1 MTVPQVDVEEYGYF
15 ADNQRRHADDTHL
28 FEVHEPYN
36 GKLFARVAA
45 GSRADARLAVDAASK
60 AFAGWSGSAPD
71 EKARLFLKAAE
82 IVRRR
87 RTEIAEVL
95 ARETGSTISFAT
107 FQQDLRRSQNVDV
120 RAQHDRH
127 IESSRRPASLQGRY
141 DFIVV
146 GAGAAGSVLA
156 AELSASGAQVL
167 VIESGGPDDAPTIAN
182 PSVWFYNV
190 GGPLDYHLPVTPSP
204 RLNNRKFNMAL
215 GHVLG
220 GGSSINA
227 MVWMRGM
234 QRDYDGWAKNGAK
247 GWAFADV
254 LPVFKSQEDW
264 EGGANEWRG
273 AGGPIHIRRP
283 KDPHPTAP
291 AFIDAAREMG
301 MPILDDVNGP
311 MRPGAGYINMNI
323 AADGTRVSAV
333 RAFLRPALSRPNLTL
348 LLNTNVV
355 KLNFKGTRCVGV
367 KLMTDGAVKDIA
379 ADKEVI
385 LAAGAINSPK
395 LLMLSGVGEA
405 KALRSLG
412 IDVVENLPGV
422 GENLQDHVLV
432 SGVVFKY
439 KGKMPDRPADSN
451 AVEAEAYLSSGPS
464 GDTDISL
471 VLHQLP
477 VVTPEVASRFGTP
490 PPDAFTIAPALV
502 QPTSRGSVRLASNN
516 FQDAAVIDGNYLGT
530 DHDFAAIVRAIE
542 AARELGNQH
551 AFDSLRE
558 SELIPGPKASAEE
571 IRELARLAS
580 ASFGHAVGTCKMG
593 VDKLAVVD
601 PELRVHGIL
610 GLRVADASV
619 MPRIITGPGTNASTH
634 MIAGRAATLILG

>member
-1 MTVPQVDVEEYGYF
+1 MVDTS
-15 ADNQRRHADDTHL
+15 N
-28 FEVHEPYN
+28 N
-36 GKLFARVAA
+36 
-45 GSRADARLAVDAASK
+45 
-60 AFAGWSGSAPD
+60 
-71 EKARLFLKAAE
+71 E
-82 IVRRR
+82 I
-87 RTEIAEVL
+87 
-95 ARETGSTISFAT
+95 
-107 FQQDLRRSQNVDV
+107 QSQ
-120 RAQHDRH
+120 
-127 IESSRRPASLQGRY
+127 Y

-167 VIESGGPDDAPTIAN
+167 VIESGGSDNAPTIAD
-182 PSVWFYNV
+182 PSIWFYNV
-190 GGPLDYHLPVTPSP
+190 GGPLDYHLPVVPSP

-220 GGSSINA
+220 GGTSINA
-227 MVWMRGM
+227 MVWMRGT
-234 QRDYDGWAKNGAK
+234 QADYDGWAKNGAK

-273 AGGPIHIRRP
+273 SGGPIHIRRP
-283 KDPHPTAP
+283 RDPHPTAP
-291 AFIDAAREMG
+291 TFIEAARQMD

-311 MRPGAGYINMNI
+311 LRAGAGYINMNI

-348 LLNTNVV
+348 LLNTKVV
-355 KLNFKGTRCVGV
+355 KLNFEGTRCVGV

-379 ADKEVI
+379 AEEVI
-385 LAAGAINSPK
+385 LAAGTINSPK
-395 LLMLSGVGEA
+395 LLMLSGVGDA
-405 KALRSLG
+405 KALRSFG

-432 SGVVFKY
+432 SGVVFEY
-439 KGKMPDRPADSN
+439 KGKMPDRPVDSN
-451 AVEAEAYLSSGPS
+451 AVEAEAYLSSGLS
-464 GDTDISL
+464 GNTDISL

-477 VVTPEVASRFGTP
+477 VVTPEVAERYGTP
-490 PPDAFTIAPALV
+490 PPDSFTIAPALV
-502 QPTSRGSVRLASNN
+502 QPTSAGSVRLASDK

-530 DHDFAAIVRAIE
+530 DHDVTAILRAIE
-542 AARELGNQH
+542 AARELGSQH
-551 AFDSLRE
+551 AFDNLRE
-558 SELIPGPKASAEE
+558 SELIPGPKTSAEE
-571 IRELARLAS
+571 IKELARLAS

-593 VDKLAVVD
+593 VDQLAVVD

-619 MPRIITGPGTNASTH
+619 MPRIITGPGTSASTH
-634 MIAGRAATLILG
+634 MIAGRAAKLILG

>member
-1 MTVPQVDVEEYGYF
+1 MSNVVND
-15 ADNQRRHADDTHL
+15 
-28 FEVHEPYN
+28 
-36 GKLFARVAA
+36 K
-45 GSRADARLAVDAASK
+45 K
-60 AFAGWSGSAPD
+60 
-71 EKARLFLKAAE
+71 
-82 IVRRR
+82 
-87 RTEIAEVL
+87 
-95 ARETGSTISFAT
+95 
-107 FQQDLRRSQNVDV
+107 RSD
-120 RAQHDRH
+120 
-127 IESSRRPASLQGRY
+127 Y
-141 DFIVV
+141 IVV

-167 VIESGGPDDAPTIAN
+167 LVESGGADDAPTILN
-182 PSVWFYNV
+182 PSIWFYNL
-190 GGPLDYHLPVTPSP
+190 GGPLDYHLPITPTP
-204 RLNNRKFNMAL
+204 RLDNRKFNMAL
-215 GHVLG
+215 GHVVG
-220 GGSSINA
+220 GGSTINA

-273 AGGPIHIRRP
+273 TGGPIHIRRP

-291 AFIDAAREMG
+291 AFLEAAREMG

-333 RAFLRPALSRPNLTL
+333 RAFLRPALPRPNLTL

-367 KLMTDGAVKDIA
+367 NVMTDGTMKDLA

-385 LAAGAINSPK
+385 LAAGSIHSPK
-395 LLMLSGVGEA
+395 LLMLSGIGEA
-405 KALRSLG
+405 KTLRSLG
-412 IDVVENLPGV
+412 IDVVANLPGV

-451 AVEAEAYLSSGPS
+451 AVEAEAYLSSSPS
-464 GDTDISL
+464 ADTDISL

-477 VVTPEVASRFGTP
+477 VVTPEVAARFGVPSADT
-490 PPDAFTIAPALV
+490 FTIAPALV
-502 QPTSRGSVRLASNN
+502 QPTSVGSIRLASTN
-516 FQDAAVIDGNYLGT
+516 FLDAAVIDGNYLGT
-530 DHDFAAIVRAIE
+530 DQDFAAVVSGID
-542 AARELGNQH
+542 AAREIGNQH

-558 SELIPGPKASAEE
+558 SELIPGPKASTEA

-593 VDKLAVVD
+593 VDKFAVVD
-601 PELRVHGIL
+601 PELRVHGIS

-619 MPRIITGPGTNASTH
+619 MPRIITGPGTNASAH
-634 MIAGRAATLILG
+634 MIAGRAAQLILG

>member
-1 MTVPQVDVEEYGYF
+1 MT
-15 ADNQRRHADDTHL
+15 DTSNK
-28 FEVHEPYN
+28 EIQ
-36 GKLFARVAA
+36 GK
-45 GSRADARLAVDAASK
+45 
-60 AFAGWSGSAPD
+60 
-71 EKARLFLKAAE
+71 
-82 IVRRR
+82 
-87 RTEIAEVL
+87 
-95 ARETGSTISFAT
+95 
-107 FQQDLRRSQNVDV
+107 
-120 RAQHDRH
+120 
-127 IESSRRPASLQGRY
+127 Y

-156 AELSASGAQVL
+156 AELSASGAHVL

-190 GGPLDYHLPVTPSP
+190 GGPLDYHLPVNPSP

-215 GHVLG
+215 GHVLDG
-220 GGSSINA
+220 GTSINA

-234 QRDYDGWAKNGAK
+234 QRDYARGGGSGAK
-247 GWAFADV
+247 GGGFADV
-254 LPVFKSQEDW
+254 LPVFKKQEDW

-301 MPILDDVNGP
+301 MPILADVNGP

-367 KLMTDGAVKDIA
+367 KVITDGAAKDIA
-379 ADKEVI
+379 ADSEVI
-385 LAAGAINSPK
+385 LAAGTINSPK

-405 KALRSLG
+405 KALRGFG

-422 GENLQDHVLV
+422 GENLQDHVLL

-464 GDTDISL
+464 GDTDIGL

-477 VVTPEVASRFGTP
+477 VVAPEVASRFGSP

-502 QPTSRGSVRLASNN
+502 QPTSKGSVRLASDN

-530 DHDFAAIVRAIE
+530 DHDFAAVVRAIE

-551 AFDSLRE
+551 AFDSVRE
-558 SELIPGPKASAEE
+558 SELIPGPKASADE
-571 IRELARLAS
+571 IRELAKLAS

-601 PELRVHGIL
+601 PELRVHGIV

-634 MIAGRAATLILG
+634 MIAGRAAKLILG

>member
-1 MTVPQVDVEEYGYF
+1 MVKVSNED
-15 ADNQRRHADDTHL
+15 
-28 FEVHEPYN
+28 
-36 GKLFARVAA
+36 K
-45 GSRADARLAVDAASK
+45 
-60 AFAGWSGSAPD
+60 
-71 EKARLFLKAAE
+71 
-82 IVRRR
+82 
-87 RTEIAEVL
+87 
-95 ARETGSTISFAT
+95 
-107 FQQDLRRSQNVDV
+107 
-120 RAQHDRH
+120 
-127 IESSRRPASLQGRY
+127 RY
-141 DFIVV
+141 DYIVV

-156 AELSASGAQVL
+156 AELSASCAQVL
-167 VIESGGPDDAPTIAN
+167 VVESGGPDDAPTIMN
-182 PSVWFYNV
+182 PSIWFYNV
-190 GGPLDYHLPVTPSP
+190 GGPLDYHLSITPLP
-204 RLNNRKFNMAL
+204 QLNNRKFNMAL

-227 MVWMRGM
+227 MVWTRGM
-234 QRDYDGWAKNGAK
+234 QRDFDGWAKNGAQ

-254 LPVFKSQEDW
+254 LPVFKEQEDW

-273 AGGPIHIRRP
+273 SGGPIHIRRP
-283 KDPHPTAP
+283 KDPHPVAP
-291 AFIDAAREMG
+291 AFIEAAREMG
-301 MPILDDVNGP
+301 MPILDDLNGP

-323 AADGTRVSAV
+323 AADGTRVNAV

-367 KLMTDGAVKDIA
+367 KLLTGDEVKDIA
-379 ADKEVI
+379 VDKEVI
-385 LAAGAINSPK
+385 LAAGTIHSPK
-395 LLMLSGVGEA
+395 LLMLSGVGEGN
-405 KALRSLG
+405 ALRSLG

-422 GENLQDHVLV
+422 GQNLQDHVLL

-451 AVEAEAYLSSGPS
+451 AVEAEAYLSSSPS

-471 VLHQLP
+471 VPHQLP
-477 VVTPEVASRFGTP
+477 AVTPEVASRFGTP

-530 DHDFAAIVRAIE
+530 DGDFAAIVRAIE
-542 AARELGNQH
+542 AARELGNQN
-551 AFDSLRE
+551 AFDGFRE

-571 IRELARLAS
+571 IQELARLAS
-580 ASFGHAVGTCKMG
+580 ASFGHAVGTCKIG

-619 MPRIITGPGTNASTH
+619 MPRIITGPGTNASAH
-634 MIAGRAATLILG
+634 MIGGRAAKLILG

>member
-1 MTVPQVDVEEYGYF
+1 MSNVVNDKK
-15 ADNQRRHADDTHL
+15 RHD
-28 FEVHEPYN
+28 Y
-36 GKLFARVAA
+36 
-45 GSRADARLAVDAASK
+45 
-60 AFAGWSGSAPD
+60 
-71 EKARLFLKAAE
+71 
-82 IVRRR
+82 
-87 RTEIAEVL
+87 
-95 ARETGSTISFAT
+95 
-107 FQQDLRRSQNVDV
+107 
-120 RAQHDRH
+120 
-127 IESSRRPASLQGRY
+127 
-141 DFIVV
+141 IVV

-167 VIESGGPDDAPTIAN
+167 LVESGGADDAPTILN
-182 PSVWFYNV
+182 PSIWFYNL
-190 GGPLDYHLPVTPSP
+190 GGPLDYHLPITPTP
-204 RLNNRKFNMAL
+204 RLDNRKFNMAL
-215 GHVLG
+215 GHVVG
-220 GGSSINA
+220 GGSTINA

-273 AGGPIHIRRP
+273 TGGPIHIRRP

-291 AFIDAAREMG
+291 AFLEAAREMG

-333 RAFLRPALSRPNLTL
+333 RAFLRPALPRPNLTL

-367 KLMTDGAVKDIA
+367 NVMTDGTMKDLA

-385 LAAGAINSPK
+385 LAAGSIHSPK
-395 LLMLSGVGEA
+395 LLMLSGIGEA
-405 KALRSLG
+405 KTLRSLG
-412 IDVVENLPGV
+412 IDVVANLPGV

-451 AVEAEAYLSSGPS
+451 AVEAEAYLSSSPS
-464 GDTDISL
+464 ADTDISL

-477 VVTPEVASRFGTP
+477 VVTPEVAARFGMPSADT
-490 PPDAFTIAPALV
+490 FTIAPALV
-502 QPTSRGSVRLASNN
+502 QPTSVGSIRLASTN
-516 FQDAAVIDGNYLGT
+516 FLDAAVIDGNYLGT
-530 DHDFAAIVRAIE
+530 DQDFAAVVSGID
-542 AARELGNQH
+542 AAREIGNQH

-558 SELIPGPKASAEE
+558 SELIPGPKASTEA

-593 VDKLAVVD
+593 VDKFAVVD
-601 PELRVHGIL
+601 PELRVQGIL

-619 MPRIITGPGTNASTH
+619 MPRIITGPGTNASAH
-634 MIAGRAATLILG
+634 MIAGRAAQLILG

>member
-1 MTVPQVDVEEYGYF
+1 MINESNEE
-15 ADNQRRHADDTHL
+15 
-28 FEVHEPYN
+28 
-36 GKLFARVAA
+36 K
-45 GSRADARLAVDAASK
+45 
-60 AFAGWSGSAPD
+60 
-71 EKARLFLKAAE
+71 
-82 IVRRR
+82 
-87 RTEIAEVL
+87 
-95 ARETGSTISFAT
+95 
-107 FQQDLRRSQNVDV
+107 
-120 RAQHDRH
+120 
-127 IESSRRPASLQGRY
+127 RY

-167 VIESGGPDDAPTIAN
+167 VIESGGPDDAPTILD
-182 PSVWFYNV
+182 PSIWFYNV
-190 GGPLDYHLPVTPSP
+190 GGPLDYHLPIVPSP

-220 GGSSINA
+220 GGTSINA
-227 MVWMRGM
+227 MVWVRGT
-234 QRDYDGWAKNGAK
+234 QADYDGWAENGAK

-273 AGGPIHIRRP
+273 VGGPIHIRRP

-291 AFIDAAREMG
+291 AFIEAARQMG

-323 AADGTRVSAV
+323 AADGTRVSAA
-333 RAFLRPALSRPNLTL
+333 RAFLHPALSRPNLTL

-355 KLNFKGTRCVGV
+355 KLNFRGTRCVGV
-367 KLMTDGAVKDIA
+367 QILTGSTVKDIA

-385 LAAGAINSPK
+385 LAAGTINSPR
-395 LLMLSGVGEA
+395 LLMLSGVGDA
-405 KALRSLG
+405 KALRSFG
-412 IDVVENLPGV
+412 IDVVEDLPGV

-432 SGVVFKY
+432 SGVVFNY
-439 KGKMPDRPADSN
+439 KGKMPDRPAGSN
-451 AVEAEAYLSSGPS
+451 AVEAEAYLSSGLS
-464 GDTDISL
+464 DETDISL

-490 PPDAFTIAPALV
+490 PPDTFTIASALV
-502 QPTSRGSVRLASNN
+502 QPTSKGAVRLASNN

-530 DHDFAAIVRAIE
+530 DHDFAAVVRAIE
-542 AARELGNQH
+542 IARELGSQH
-551 AFDSLRE
+551 AFDNLRE
-558 SELIPGPKASAEE
+558 SELIPGPRASAEE

-580 ASFGHAVGTCKMG
+580 ASFGHGVGTCKMG

-601 PELRVHGIL
+601 PELRVHGIT

-619 MPRIITGPGTNASTH
+619 MPRINTGPGTNASTH
-634 MIAGRAATLILG
+634 MVAGRAAKLILG

>member
-1 MTVPQVDVEEYGYF
+1 M
-15 ADNQRRHADDTHL
+15 R
-28 FEVHEPYN
+28 
-36 GKLFARVAA
+36 
-45 GSRADARLAVDAASK
+45 RLAK
-60 AFAGWSGSAPD
+60 IFAVAEFGFQRSGDPTMIDTSN
-71 EKARLFLKAAE
+71 KE
-82 IVRRR
+82 IQ
-87 RTEIAEVL
+87 
-95 ARETGSTISFAT
+95 S
-107 FQQDLRRSQNVDV
+107 
-120 RAQHDRH
+120 H
-127 IESSRRPASLQGRY
+127 Y

-182 PSVWFYNV
+182 PSIWFYNV
-190 GGPLDYHLPVTPSP
+190 GGPLDYHLPVKPSP
-204 RLNNRKFNMAL
+204 RLNNRTFNMAL

-220 GGSSINA
+220 GGTSINA

-247 GWAFADV
+247 GWTFADV

-264 EGGANEWRG
+264 EGGANAWRG
-273 AGGPIHIRRP
+273 VGGPIQIRRP

-291 AFIDAAREMG
+291 AFIDAARQMG

-311 MRPGAGYINMNI
+311 MLPGAGYINMNI

-333 RAFLRPALSRPNLTL
+333 RAFLRPALSSPNLSL
-348 LLNTNVV
+348 LLKTQVV
-355 KLNFKGTRCVGV
+355 KLNFTGTRCVGV
-367 KLMTDGAVKDIA
+367 KLITDGTLKDIA

-405 KALRSLG
+405 RALRSLG

-422 GENLQDHVLV
+422 GANLQDHVLV

-451 AVEAEAYLSSGPS
+451 AVEAEAYLSSSAS

-477 VVTPEVASRFGTP
+477 AVTPEVAPRFGTP

-502 QPTSRGSVRLASNN
+502 QPTSRGSVRLASDN
-516 FQDAAVIDGNYLGT
+516 FQDAAVIDGNYIGT

-542 AARELGNQH
+542 AARELGNQN
-551 AFDSLRE
+551 AFDGLRE
-558 SELIPGPKASAEE
+558 SELIPGPKASAED
-571 IRELARLAS
+571 IRELARL
-580 ASFGHAVGTCKMG
+580 G
-593 VDKLAVVD
+593 
-601 PELRVHGIL
+601 
-610 GLRVADASV
+610 
-619 MPRIITGPGTNASTH
+619 
-634 MIAGRAATLILG
+634 

>member
-1 MTVPQVDVEEYGYF
+1 MNDVSNEEKQLVL
-15 ADNQRRHADDTHL
+15 DQL
-28 FEVHEPYN
+28 
-36 GKLFARVAA
+36 AA
-45 GSRADARLAVDAASK
+45 GRLNRRKLLSMFGATAAASMFGPSLSH
-60 AFAGWSGSAPD
+60 ALAAGANQ
-71 EKARLFLKAAE
+71 EE
-82 IVRRR
+82 RR
-87 RTEIAEVL
+87 
-95 ARETGSTISFAT
+95 
-107 FQQDLRRSQNVDV
+107 
-120 RAQHDRH
+120 
-127 IESSRRPASLQGRY
+127 ASLQTHY

-156 AELSASGAQVL
+156 AELSKSGAQVL
-167 VIESGGPDDAPTIAN
+167 VIESGGSDDAPTIAN

-204 RLNNRKFNMAL
+204 KLNNRKFNMAL

-227 MVWMRGM
+227 MVWTRGM
-234 QRDYDGWAKNGAK
+234 QRDYDGWAKDGAQ

-254 LPVFKSQEDW
+254 LPIYKSQEDW
-264 EGGANEWRG
+264 EGGANSWRG
-273 AGGPIHIRRP
+273 TGGPIHIRRP
-283 KDPHPTAP
+283 KNPHPTAP
-291 AFIDAAREMG
+291 TFIDAARQMG

-311 MRPGAGYINMNI
+311 MVPGAGYINMNI
-323 AADGTRVSAV
+323 AGDGTRVSAA

-355 KLNFKGTRCVGV
+355 KLNFKSSRCVGV
-367 KLMTDGAVKDIA
+367 KLVTEGATKDLA

-385 LAAGAINSPK
+385 LAAGSINSPK
-395 LLMLSGVGEA
+395 LLMLSGVGDS

-464 GDTDISL
+464 SDTDINL
-471 VLHQLP
+471 VLEQLP
-477 VVTPEVASRFGTP
+477 AVTPETAARFGKP
-490 PPDAFTIAPALV
+490 PADAFTIAPALV
-502 QPTSRGSVRLASNN
+502 QPTTRGTVRLASNN
-516 FQDAAVIDGNYLGT
+516 FQDAAMIDGNYLST

-551 AFDSLRE
+551 AFDSVRE
-558 SELIPGPKASAEE
+558 TELIPGPKATAEE

-593 VDKLAVVD
+593 VDELAVVD
-601 PELRVHGIL
+601 PQLRVHGL
-610 GLRVADASV
+610 AGLRVVDASV
-619 MPRIITGPGTNASTH
+619 MPRIITGPTNAPTH
-634 MIAGRAATLILG
+634 MVAGRAAKLILS

>member
-1 MTVPQVDVEEYGYF
+1 M
-15 ADNQRRHADDTHL
+15 
-28 FEVHEPYN
+28 
-36 GKLFARVAA
+36 
-45 GSRADARLAVDAASK
+45 ASK
-60 AFAGWSGSAPD
+60 SNE
-71 EKARLFLKAAE
+71 EK
-82 IVRRR
+82 
-87 RTEIAEVL
+87 
-95 ARETGSTISFAT
+95 
-107 FQQDLRRSQNVDV
+107 
-120 RAQHDRH
+120 
-127 IESSRRPASLQGRY
+127 RY
-141 DFIVV
+141 DYIVV

-167 VIESGGPDDAPTIAN
+167 VIESGGPDEAPTIVN
-182 PSVWFYNV
+182 PSIWFYNV
-190 GGPLDYHLPVTPSP
+190 AGPLDYHLPIVPSP
-204 RLNNRKFNMAL
+204 RLNNRKFHMAL

-220 GGSSINA
+220 GGTSINA

-234 QRDYDGWAKNGAK
+234 QRDYDGWATSGAQ

-264 EGGANEWRG
+264 EGGANQWRG

-283 KDPHPTAP
+283 RDPHPTAP
-291 AFIDAAREMG
+291 AFIEAAREMG

-311 MRPGAGYINMNI
+311 MLPGAGYINMNI

-355 KLNFKGTRCVGV
+355 KLNFEGTRCLGV
-367 KLMTDGAVKDIA
+367 RVMTEGALKDIV

-385 LAAGAINSPK
+385 LAAGSIHSPK

-405 KALRSLG
+405 EALRSLG
-412 IDVVENLPGV
+412 IDIVENLPGV

-451 AVEAEAYLSSGPS
+451 AVEAEAYLSSSPS

-477 VVTPEVASRFGTP
+477 VVTPDVASRFGAP
-490 PPDAFTIAPALV
+490 PADAFTIAPALV
-502 QPTSRGSVRLASNN
+502 QPTSKGSVRLASNN
-516 FQDAAVIDGNYLGT
+516 FQDAAVIDGNYVGT
-530 DHDFAAIVRAIE
+530 DQDFAAIVGAIE
-542 AARELGNQH
+542 AAREIGNQH

-558 SELIPGPKASAEE
+558 SELIPGPQATADD
-571 IRELARLAS
+571 IREFARLAS
-580 ASFGHAVGTCKMG
+580 ASFGHAVGTCKIG
-593 VDKLAVVD
+593 VDKFAVVD
-601 PELRVHGIL
+601 PQLRVHGIL

-619 MPRIITGPGTNASTH
+619 MPRIITGPGTNASAH
-634 MIAGRAATLILG
+634 MIAGRAAKLILG

>member
-1 MTVPQVDVEEYGYF
+1 MPRAALILSRDSPL
-15 ADNQRRHADDTHL
+15 AQR
-28 FEVHEPYN
+28 
-36 GKLFARVAA
+36 
-45 GSRADARLAVDAASK
+45 
-60 AFAGWSGSAPD
+60 SAP
-71 EKARLFLKAAE
+71 
-82 IVRRR
+82 V
-87 RTEIAEVL
+87 
-95 ARETGSTISFAT
+95 S
-107 FQQDLRRSQNVDV
+107 
-120 RAQHDRH
+120 
-127 IESSRRPASLQGRY
+127 
-141 DFIVV
+141 
-146 GAGAAGSVLA
+146 
-156 AELSASGAQVL
+156 
-167 VIESGGPDDAPTIAN
+167 AN

-190 GGPLDYHLPVTPSP
+190 GGPLDYHLPVSPSP
-204 RLNNRKFNMAL
+204 RLNNRAFNMAL

-227 MVWMRGM
+227 MVWTRGM
-234 QRDYDGWAKNGAK
+234 QRDYDGWAKNGAT

-264 EGGANEWRG
+264 EGGANAWRG

-283 KDPHPTAP
+283 NDPHPTAP

-311 MRPGAGYINMNI
+311 MVPGAGYINMNI

-333 RAFLRPALSRPNLTL
+333 GAFLRPALSRPNLTL
-348 LLNTNVV
+348 LLNTKVV

-367 KLMTDGAVKDIA
+367 KIVTDAAVTDIA
-379 ADKEVI
+379 AGKEVI
-385 LAAGAINSPK
+385 LTAGSINSPK

-439 KGKMPDRPADSN
+439 KGKMPDRPVDSN
-451 AVEAEAYLSSGPS
+451 AVEAEAYLSSGPTS
-464 GDTDISL
+464 DTDINL
-471 VLHQLP
+471 VLEQLP
-477 VVTPEVASRFGTP
+477 AVTPEAAARFGAP
-490 PPDAFTIAPALV
+490 PADAFTIAPALV

-542 AARELGNQH
+542 AARELGNQR
-551 AFDSLRE
+551 AFDSVRE
-558 SELIPGPKASAEE
+558 IEVMPGPKATAEE
-571 IRELARLAS
+571 IRELARLGS

-593 VDKLAVVD
+593 VDSLAVVD
-601 PELRVHGIL
+601 PQLRVHGL
-610 GLRVADASV
+610 TGLRVADASV
-619 MPRIITGPGTNASTH
+619 MPRIITGPTNAPTH
-634 MIAGRAATLILG
+634 MIAGRAAKLILG

>member
-1 MTVPQVDVEEYGYF
+1 
-15 ADNQRRHADDTHL
+15 
-28 FEVHEPYN
+28 
-36 GKLFARVAA
+36 
-45 GSRADARLAVDAASK
+45 
-60 AFAGWSGSAPD
+60 
-71 EKARLFLKAAE
+71 
-82 IVRRR
+82 
-87 RTEIAEVL
+87 
-95 ARETGSTISFAT
+95 
-107 FQQDLRRSQNVDV
+107 
-120 RAQHDRH
+120 
-127 IESSRRPASLQGRY
+127 
-141 DFIVV
+141 
-146 GAGAAGSVLA
+146 
-156 AELSASGAQVL
+156 
-167 VIESGGPDDAPTIAN
+167 
-182 PSVWFYNV
+182 
-190 GGPLDYHLPVTPSP
+190 
-204 RLNNRKFNMAL
+204 
-215 GHVLG
+215 
-220 GGSSINA
+220 
-227 MVWMRGM
+227 
-234 QRDYDGWAKNGAK
+234 
-247 GWAFADV
+247 
-254 LPVFKSQEDW
+254 
-264 EGGANEWRG
+264 
-273 AGGPIHIRRP
+273 
-283 KDPHPTAP
+283 
-291 AFIDAAREMG
+291 MG

-348 LLNTNVV
+348 LLNTEVV

-464 GDTDISL
+464 GDTDINL

-477 VVTPEVASRFGTP
+477 VVTPEVAARFGTP

-551 AFDSLRE
+551 AFDSQRE
-558 SELIPGPKASAEE
+558 SELMPGPKATAEE
-571 IRELARLAS
+571 IRELARLGS
-580 ASFGHAVGTCKMG
+580 ASFGHGVGTCKMG

-619 MPRIITGPGTNASTH
+619 MPHIITGPGTNASTH
-634 MIAGRAATLILG
+634 MIAGRAAKLILG